1 MSFFNWKK
9 TVTEYTL
16 AKPAE
21 LQTFTIND
29 SDGDLFEY
37 IQLNDSKNRTRS
49 LTQDFKGDK
58 FFEKENKR
66 NDMKCNTKKASV

>member
-1 MSFFNWKK
+1 MTK
-9 TVTEYTL
+9 YTL
-16 AKPAE
+16 AQPAE
-21 LQTFTIND
+21 LQTFIVND

-58 FFEKENKR
+58 FYKKENKR
-66 NDMKCNTKKASV
+66 NAMKCNTKKASV